1 MIENPMKLR
10 LQTWSVETKTDVLI
24 CSQNS
29 QKLTE
34 GRRHHQSQCF
44 ALNINTSSETANSIC
59 LNKNIHLYNPAFI
72 DCLHFSGVDHF
83 GSGLERYLLFNK
95 KSHIWMSKPI
105 YQCSFNISSV
115 KTLTGRAQKGRKLR
129 RQWSR
134 AQFGHQTQRE
144 WCKGGGTWV
153 WDVRKER
160 CPDSIS
166 SPPMGIPRMLQQC
179 GNRLHPITPEALY
192 PQSALLSKNW
202 QLDCIELVQRLSG
215 LLESEKLIILV
226 FVFYKIL
233 DWTAIYT
240 GWGMW

>member
-1 MIENPMKLR
+1 MDGPYG
-10 LQTWSVETKTDVLI
+10 

-34 GRRHHQSQCF
+34 GQHHHQSQCF
-44 ALNINTSSETANSIC
+44 AVNINTSSDIANGIC
-59 LNKNIHLYNPAFI
+59 LNKNMHFFYLIQASI

-83 GSGLERYLLFNK
+83 DSGLERYLIFNK
-95 KSHIWMSKPI
+95 KSHVWMSKPI

-115 KTLTGRAQKGRKLR
+115 RTLTGGARKGRKLR

-166 SPPMGIPRMLQQC
+166 SPPVGIPHMLQQC

-202 QLDCIELVQRLSG
+202 QLDCIELVQRVSG
-215 LLESEKLIILV
+215 LLESLEEWEINH
-226 FVFYKIL
+226 F
-233 DWTAIYT
+233 
-240 GWGMW
+240 